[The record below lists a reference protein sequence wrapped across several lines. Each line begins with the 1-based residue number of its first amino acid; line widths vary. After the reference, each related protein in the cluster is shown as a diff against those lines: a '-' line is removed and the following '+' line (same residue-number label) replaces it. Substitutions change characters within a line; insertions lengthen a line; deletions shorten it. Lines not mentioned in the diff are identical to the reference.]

1 MMLTDHR
8 PGVAGELAEG
18 KEETMMKDLL
28 LLLRAEE
35 AEVRNLIKGG
45 TTEVKTKHDKILEVA
60 KEAAEV
66 VVKGEVTEVAKKVK
80 TAATS

>member
-8 PGVAGELAEG
+8 PGVAGEPGEG
-18 KEETMMKDLL
+18 KEETMMKGLL

-35 AEVRNLIKGG
+35 AEVRNLIKGA
-45 TTEVKTKHDKILEVA
+45 TTEVITKHDKILGVA
-60 KEAAEV
+60 KEVAEV
-66 VVKGEVTEVAKKVK
+66 VVKGEVTEAAKKVK